1 MSRLVATAPVR
12 ATEPPVVAR
21 PLPAST
27 DSPTAL
33 DKIGKLIRFEV
44 ARKIDIEDYIIRI
57 GESKEYTKCLE
68 EYTKGL
74 ERIKLRI
81 ANLRG
86 FEAYFKS
93 IGNTEGDTIKAYGW
107 GVYCHQMSPN
117 DSRRPFGQPEKTG
130 ISSVDTIDIIKND
143 GTRYRFKLNSSF
155 KVQKERLSEEED
167 FFPNGF
173 NSGEDKYDKYYVK
186 DSKLK
191 HENHYDIATTLTDS
205 LLYKDHFDKKI
216 RVNGSEKRL
225 VEAISPLAAEDNVLL
240 PSVPGS
246 VTRSDTTPPPP
257 VQPPAAPDGSAFK
270 SVIRSFSDS
279 DFESSGAPVLDE
291 PPAAVVEA
299 TATLDEAA
307 ARAAKALAAVDEP
320 PPPPVQPVLPPAA
333 ASRDVSEF
341 APDESRRSPES
352 TEPFTPVEKNHI
364 NDLMHLSGDDSFSF
378 WSSLKDPMKI
388 NIKKK
393 IFDPA
398 IPDTYVITNNTIEDI
413 RTKIAGFYNRLC
425 DFCSDL
431 NSCADDFIDR
441 YEEEDTIETW
451 IGADY
456 DNFLWVYQL
465 YCVTQKFPDYFLMF
479 CYQTSGIIPGLF
491 SKITD
496 RGRFFEKL
504 KGYFEGNTISS
515 EEGYE
520 EPVKTF
526 NEEAVKTFMEQ
537 AGSTPASALSAAAEN
552 IVNIINRYKGNPI
565 NKFFLE
571 KYFYDNCGIN
581 EKMGFRTLVNQLD
594 IIEEDKKLLRRI
606 FNDHKNIKDMSGGDL
621 IKFEIRTDE

>member
-1 MSRLVATAPVR
+1 
-12 ATEPPVVAR
+12 
-21 PLPAST
+21 
-27 DSPTAL
+27 
-33 DKIGKLIRFEV
+33 
-44 ARKIDIEDYIIRI
+44 
-57 GESKEYTKCLE
+57 
-68 EYTKGL
+68 
-74 ERIKLRI
+74 
-81 ANLRG
+81 
-86 FEAYFKS
+86 
-93 IGNTEGDTIKAYGW
+93 
-107 GVYCHQMSPN
+107 
-117 DSRRPFGQPEKTG
+117 
-130 ISSVDTIDIIKND
+130 
-143 GTRYRFKLNSSF
+143 
-155 KVQKERLSEEED
+155 
-167 FFPNGF
+167 
-173 NSGEDKYDKYYVK
+173 
-186 DSKLK
+186 
-191 HENHYDIATTLTDS
+191 
-205 LLYKDHFDKKI
+205 
-216 RVNGSEKRL
+216 
-225 VEAISPLAAEDNVLL
+225 
-240 PSVPGS
+240 
-246 VTRSDTTPPPP
+246 
-257 VQPPAAPDGSAFK
+257 
-270 SVIRSFSDS
+270 
-279 DFESSGAPVLDE
+279 
-291 PPAAVVEA
+291 
-299 TATLDEAA
+299 
-307 ARAAKALAAVDEP
+307 
-320 PPPPVQPVLPPAA
+320 
-333 ASRDVSEF
+333 
-341 APDESRRSPES
+341 
-352 TEPFTPVEKNHI
+352 
-364 NDLMHLSGDDSFSF
+364 MHLSGDDSFSF